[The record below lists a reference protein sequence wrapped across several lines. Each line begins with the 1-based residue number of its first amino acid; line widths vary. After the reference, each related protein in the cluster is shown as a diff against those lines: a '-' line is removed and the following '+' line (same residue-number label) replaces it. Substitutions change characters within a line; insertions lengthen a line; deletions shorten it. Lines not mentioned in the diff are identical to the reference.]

1 MFYSWYLLSFSIV
14 TNTVQTDHKTNSTV
28 FISLPA
34 VPDGGRAGR
43 GALSALSF
51 HIIISSGSVGLTLEG
66 APGKDVMGSLVGGHA
81 SPLPRWPGNEARH
94 LSSAAVAHFLPGSQP
109 PSSSQFSVA
118 AGWYSGVGGCGH
130 GDRGSGKAGRRA
142 CAQGQRGNTGS
153 QVPAREKVT

>member
-109 PSSSQFSVA
+109 PTLVSSLLEQPTFPGLCP
-118 AGWYSGVGGCGH
+118 AGPSSLPILKLH
-130 GDRGSGKAGRRA
+130 RRLLLEA
-142 CAQGQRGNTGS
+142 CQDLS
-153 QVPAREKVT
+153 FP